1 MVSMILKMSGVTLLY
16 VILTI
21 AVWYWTKDRKITIF
35 EKIIIGIVFGLSSVL
50 STHFGIQYEK
60 MIINVRDIGPLAAGL
75 FFSPS
80 AGVIAGLIGGIER
93 YIAGTYFGVSSY
105 TRVACSISTC
115 LAGFVAMGM
124 KIKVFKGKKPSPFY
138 AFFMGAVME
147 VFHMYV
153 VFITHRDDMR
163 MAFLVVSTCS
173 IPMIIF
179 TGVGLALSSIILQIK
194 TGEWLNPFAHSEDEK
209 QPLSQ
214 KFQKW
219 LFIITSIV
227 ILSNFLFSFL
237 IQTQSALQHCESM
250 LDKNVDAVRTQ
261 YVNDDYTIKVDNAVW
276 FGIIDSDR
284 QVIRGKNQGMLLP
297 EKEYVQIT
305 KNMNAIFRGK
315 YWGTKSFI
323 YAEWYD
329 RETIIVIAINED
341 EAFWYRDADAYESAF
356 SNILLFTVIY
366 VLIAYLVNQI
376 VVSNIHLINQS
387 LSKITNGNLNEVV
400 TVRSSSEFAS
410 LSDDINQTVL
420 TLKGYIAAAE
430 KRMEQEL
437 ILARTIQA
445 SSLPQVFKFPGRD
458 EFELFAT
465 MKPAKEVGG
474 DFYDFFFV
482 GSNKIALVIADVS
495 GKGIPAALFMMRS
508 KTAIR
513 SYAVSGGTPEEI
525 LAKTNEAL
533 FEGNEAEMFVTVWL
547 GIIDLTNGLMQ
558 CANAGHEYPVIRH
571 ADGDYEI
578 FKDKH
583 SLALAAMPAVKSRPY
598 EIQLNPGDRLF
609 VYTDGV
615 PEAINESEKQY
626 GTERMLQTLNSIKEK
641 SITETLPVISDSIK
655 KFKGN
660 AEQFDDITMLGF
672 EYVKPL
678 VWGGENDD

>member
-16 VILTI
+16 VLLTI
-21 AVWYWTKDRKITIF
+21 VVWFWTKDKEITRF
-35 EKIIIGIVFGLSSVL
+35 KKLVIGIVFGISSVL

-75 FFSPS
+75 FFSPG

-105 TRVACSISTC
+105 TRIACSISTC

-179 TGVGLALSSIILQIK
+179 TGIGLSVSSIILQVLA
-194 TGEWLNPFAHSEDEK
+194 GEWHNPFAPNDEEK
-209 QPLSQ
+209 EPLSQ

-227 ILSNFLFSFL
+227 ILSNFLFSYL
-237 IQTQSALQHCESM
+237 IQTQSAMQDCETM
-250 LDKNVDAVRTQ
+250 LDKNVDAVRAQ
-261 YVNDDYTIKVDNAVW
+261 YEYDDYTIKVDNSVW

-284 QVIRGKNQGMLLP
+284 RIIRGKNQGIKLP
-297 EKEYVQIT
+297 VAEFQRLT
-305 KNMNAIFRGK
+305 KNMNNIFCGT
-315 YWGTKSFI
+315 YWGEKTFI

-329 RETIIVIAINED
+329 KDTMIVTAISEG
-341 EAFWYRDADAYESAF
+341 EVYWHRDADAYESGF

-376 VVSNIHLINQS
+376 VVNNIHLINES

-400 TVRSSSEFAS
+400 TVRTSSEFAS

-430 KRMEQEL
+430 KKIEQEL

-445 SSLPQVFKFPGRD
+445 SSLPQVFSFPDRD

-482 GSNKIALVIADVS
+482 DINRIALVIADVS

-525 LAKTNEAL
+525 LAKTNETL
-533 FEGNEAEMFVTVWL
+533 CEGNEAEMFVTVWL
-547 GIIDLTNGLMQ
+547 GIIDLTTGRMQ

-571 ADGDYEI
+571 GDGDYEL

-583 SLALAAMPAVKSRPY
+583 SLALAAMPVVKSKPY
-598 EIQLNPGDRLF
+598 EIQLQPSDRIF

-615 PEAINESEKQY
+615 PEAINKDEKQY
-626 GTERMLQTLNSIKEK
+626 GTGRMLQTLNSVKDK
-641 SITETLPVISDSIK
+641 SITDTLPVISESIK
-655 KFKGN
+655 EFKGD

-678 VWGGENDD
+678 VWG

>member
-1 MVSMILKMSGVTLLY
+1 MVGMILKMSGVTLLY
-16 VILTI
+16 VLLTI
-21 AVWYWTKDRKITIF
+21 LLWFWTKDRELSKFKKIV
-35 EKIIIGIVFGLSSVL
+35 IGIIFGISSVL

-75 FFSPS
+75 FFSPIS
-80 AGVIAGLIGGIER
+80 GVIAGLIGGIER
-93 YIAGTYFGVSSY
+93 YVAGTYFGVSSY
-105 TRVACSISTC
+105 TRIACSISTC

-163 MAFLVVSTCS
+163 MAFFVVSTCS

-179 TGVGLALSSIILQIK
+179 TGIGLSISSIILQVQ
-194 TGEWLNPFAHSEDEK
+194 TGEWKNPFIPDDAEK
-209 QPLSQ
+209 EPLSQ

-219 LFIITSIV
+219 LFVITSIV
-227 ILSNFLFSFL
+227 ILGNFLFSFL
-237 IQTQSALQHCESM
+237 LQTQSALQQCEKV
-250 LDKNVDAVRTQ
+250 LDRNIDAVRTQ
-261 YVNDDYTIKVDNAVW
+261 YSCDDYTIKVDDSVW
-276 FGIIDSDR
+276 FGIIDANR
-284 QVIRGKNQGMLLP
+284 EVVRGKNQGMSLP
-297 EKEYVQIT
+297 ADEYEKIINNVN
-305 KNMNAIFRGK
+305 KMFSGN
-315 YWGTKSFI
+315 YWGVKSFI

-329 RETIIVIAINED
+329 RDTLIVTTISEG
-341 EAFWYRDADAYESAF
+341 EAYWYRDADAYESAF
-356 SNILLFTVIY
+356 ANILLFTVIY

-376 VVSNIHLINQS
+376 VVSNIHLINES

-420 TLKGYIAAAE
+420 TLKGYISAAE
-430 KRMEQEL
+430 KRIEQEL
-437 ILARTIQA
+437 ILARTIQT
-445 SSLPQVFKFPGRD
+445 SSLPQVFSFPGRE

-482 GSNKIALVIADVS
+482 DLNRMALVIADVS
-495 GKGIPAALFMMRS
+495 GKGIPAALFMMKS

-525 LAKTNEAL
+525 LSKTNEVL
-533 FEGNEAEMFVTVWL
+533 NEGNDAEMFVTVWL
-547 GIIDLTNGLMQ
+547 GIIDLTSGLMQ
-558 CANAGHEYPVIRH
+558 CANAGHEYPVIKRV
-571 ADGDYEI
+571 DGDYELI
-578 FKDKH
+578 KDRH
-583 SLALAAMPAVKSRPY
+583 SLALAAMPSVKSRPY

-626 GTERMLQTLNSIKEK
+626 GTSRMLQTLNSVKEK
-641 SITETLPVISDSIK
+641 SITETLPIISESIK
-655 KFKGN
+655 GFKGK

-672 EYVKPL
+672 EYIKPL
-678 VWGGENDD
+678 KIGENN